1 MVAKR
6 YFAHDS
12 KSGATFSARIKRT
25 GWTRSR
31 RSYTIG
37 ENIGWGGGS
46 LATPR
51 SMVRAWMG
59 SAGHRANILSRSFR
73 MIGIGIANG
82 APNGGDGAT
91 YATDFGG

>member
-1 MVAKR
+1 MVAQH

-12 KSGATFSARIKRT
+12 RNGASFADRIKRT

-51 SMVRAWMG
+51 AMVRPG
-59 SAGHRANILSRSFR
+59 
-73 MIGIGIANG
+73 
-82 APNGGDGAT
+82 
-91 YATDFGG
+91 